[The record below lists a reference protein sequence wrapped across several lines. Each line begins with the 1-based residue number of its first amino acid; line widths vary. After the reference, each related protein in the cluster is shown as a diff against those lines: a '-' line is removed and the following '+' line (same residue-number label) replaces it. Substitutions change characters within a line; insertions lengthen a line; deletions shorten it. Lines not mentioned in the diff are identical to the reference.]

1 MKRFSVKRIAALL
14 AAFAL
19 SGAATIAAIEPCDGI
34 WVEPI
39 TSIYAATNGMPRLVA
54 GAGFP
59 ITGRFAL
66 DARALVEWYPDADDG
81 FFQMKVDG
89 LARWYALG
97 AKTRSVK
104 SREGNL
110 AGPYLA
116 LGVGL
121 GYARLSGDDTVTI
134 LAAGPVA
141 EAGARISIGA
151 LPVFV
156 EPFIG
161 YSLTAGPRFASD
173 SGSGD
178 SPRFGIARGANA
190 GLRLG
195 YSLR

>member
-1 MKRFSVKRIAALL
+1 MRQNSAKRIAALL

-19 SGAATIAAIEPCDGI
+19 SGAATLGAIDPCDGI
-34 WVEPI
+34 WFEPI
-39 TSIYAATNGMPRLVA
+39 TVIYAAANGMPRLVA

-59 ITGRFAL
+59 ISGRFAL
-66 DARALVEWYPDADDG
+66 DARALVEWYPDADGG
-81 FFQMKVDG
+81 FFQAKVDT
-89 LARWYALG
+89 LARWYAMG
-97 AKTRSVK
+97 AK
-104 SREGNL
+104 SRDGNL

-134 LAAGPVA
+134 LAAGPLA
-141 EAGARISIGA
+141 EAGARISIGS

-161 YSLTAGPRFASD
+161 YSLSAGPRIGND

-178 SPRFGIARGANA
+178 DPRFGVAHGINA

-195 YSLR
+195 YSFR